1 MFEPPISHLDAE
13 EETGTT
19 EVKTEANVEVV
30 SAQGAELRLK
40 GVTTEESEAA
50 GVAVEEGTGA
60 GSHEE
65 SDEQVE
71 EESAE
76 NESEIKS
83 EDDAEG
89 EEEDLEVREQVAG
102 LAGVEAVEAESHG
115 GSEEKSGEE
124 SVDETRTNGDV
135 KEGQNVTD
143 KEFG

>member
-1 MFEPPISHLDAE
+1 MFEPPISHLDAG
-13 EETGTT
+13 EETGRT

-30 SAQGAELRLK
+30 LAQGTEFGLK
-40 GVTTEESEAA
+40 GVTTEESEVA
-50 GVAVEEGTGA
+50 GVAVEEGKVA
-60 GSHEE
+60 GSHGE

-71 EESAE
+71 VESAE
-76 NESEIKS
+76 NETEIKS

-89 EEEDLEVREQVAG
+89 EEEDLEVHEQVVG

-124 SVDETRTNGDV
+124 SVDETETNGDD

>member
-60 GSHEE
+60 RSHEE

-71 EESAE
+71 VESAE

-135 KEGQNVTD
+135 KEGLNVTD

>member
-1 MFEPPISHLDAE
+1 MFEPPISHLDAGE
-13 EETGTT
+13 DTSTT

-30 SAQGAELRLK
+30 SAQGTQFELQ
-40 GVTTEESEAA
+40 GVTTEESEVA
-50 GVAVEEGTGA
+50 GVAVEGGRGA
-60 GSHEE
+60 GSHGG

-71 EESAE
+71 VESAE
-76 NESEIKS
+76 NETEIKS

-89 EEEDLEVREQVAG
+89 EEEDLEVHEQVAG
-102 LAGVEAVEAESHG
+102 LAGVENVEAESHG

-124 SVDETRTNGDV
+124 SVDETETNGDD